1 MQISQHL
8 VLGTLNRL
16 RIDRLT
22 DPGAFLAAE
31 DGKDVLLP
39 NRYVTDAM
47 QVDDLVEVFLYTD
60 SEDRLVATTERP
72 RAMLDQYG
80 FFEVVDVTRYGA
92 FVDWGLPKDLFV
104 PKNAQKT
111 PFRIG
116 EKRILHVSYDDQ
128 SHRLIGEEKL
138 TKYLETKVKGLR
150 PTQAVELLVMA
161 RTPMGFK
168 VIVNHRYEGMLYHN
182 ELFEKLAVG
191 DSRTGYIKMIRPD
204 GKIDLSLQPIG
215 AAKSDMA
222 AEKVMAL
229 LEAHG
234 GILPYNY
241 KSDAELVQNV
251 FGLSRKN
258 FKRALTAL
266 QEAGKIEVRE
276 NGIFRI

>member
-22 DPGAFLAAE
+22 DPGAFLAAG
-31 DGKDVLLP
+31 DDKDVLLP

-47 QVDDLVEVFLYTD
+47 QVGDVVEVFLYTD

-104 PKNAQKT
+104 PRNAQKT
-111 PFRIG
+111 PFRVG

-138 TKYLETKVKGLR
+138 TKYLETKVRGLR
-150 PTQAVELLVMA
+150 PTQAVKLLVMA
-161 RTPMGFK
+161 RTPLGYK

-191 DSRTGYIKMIRPD
+191 DVRTGYIKMIRPD

-222 AEKVMAL
+222 AEKVLSL
-229 LEAHG
+229 LEAQG